1 MENKTVILSETAD
14 YLVCL
19 KPVGADSEHELPA
32 LLSAECGSAVLPVHR
47 LDLNVGGVMVYAKHR
62 EAAAEFSR
70 LIKSGRLEKEYL
82 ARCLGCPPPEG
93 EMRDLLFRDSRMNKV
108 FVVKRQRAGVKE
120 AVLSYRVVVPGKD
133 TSLVRIRLHT
143 GRSHQ
148 IRVQFASRR
157 SPLVGDG
164 KYGSR
169 LNRKG
174 PSLFSV
180 TLEFP
185 WEGSILTFTRPA
197 EF

>member
-70 LIKSGRLEKEYL
+70 LVKSGRLEKEYL

-93 EMRDLLFRDSRMNKV
+93 EMRDLL
-108 FVVKRQRAGVKE
+108 
-120 AVLSYRVVVPGKD
+120 LS
-133 TSLVRIRLHT
+133 
-143 GRSHQ
+143 
-148 IRVQFASRR
+148 
-157 SPLVGDG
+157 
-164 KYGSR
+164 
-169 LNRKG
+169 
-174 PSLFSV
+174 
-180 TLEFP
+180 
-185 WEGSILTFTRPA
+185 
-197 EF
+197 